1 MAAHKDDQGQK
12 LDSSNQKLDMWKE
25 NMLYPSRIVPRPD
38 FEAGPAGGRTRLV
51 AVEGPVEAE
60 ADPC

>member
-1 MAAHKDDQGQK
+1 MAAHKDQGQT

-25 NMLYPSRIVPRPD
+25 NTVYPSRIVLRPD
-38 FEAGPAGGRTRLV
+38 FEADPVHLRLV
-51 AVEGPVEAE
+51 EVEGPVEAE